1 MPKVSNES
9 YASRALHRLHTL
21 HVPLLRP
28 LPRVNSRR
36 AIALRRSPL
45 AWFAATLLSVSLAAC
60 GPSDANNESA
70 SNGTAANG
78 NADSPATQAV
88 QSAANAQLQA
98 AAPSAD
104 GLASPV
110 MHYAQ

>member
-1 MPKVSNES
+1 MNGSSRLLTRMPKVSKELN
-9 YASRALHRLHTL
+9 ASQT
-21 HVPLLRP
+21 VPRMLAIRRP
-28 LPRVNSRR
+28 R
-36 AIALRRSPL
+36 L
-45 AWFAATLLSVSLAAC
+45 AWCAAALLSVSLAAC
-60 GPSDANNESA
+60 GPSDANTESA
-70 SNGTAANG
+70 SNGTAANS
-78 NADSPATQAV
+78 NAGSPAVQAA

>member
-1 MPKVSNES
+1 MRTALNASNTS
-9 YASRALHRLHTL
+9 
-21 HVPLLRP
+21 LLRP
-28 LPRVNSRR
+28 ASLANSRD
-36 AIALRRSPL
+36 AIAVRRLRL

-60 GPSDANNESA
+60 GPSDTNNESA

-78 NADSPATQAV
+78 NAGSPAAQAV
-88 QSAANAQLQA
+88 QSATNAQLQA

>member
-9 YASRALHRLHTL
+9 CASRASHTCHTL
-21 HVPLLRP
+21 HVPLPRRV
-28 LPRVNSRR
+28 PRVSSRR
-36 AIALRRSPL
+36 AIAVRRSPL

-78 NADSPATQAV
+78 NAGSLAAQAV